1 LILFLFFIHWNVIFQ
16 MNKIAGKRRNKI
28 LLINDLNP
36 KIKIDIEIYQ
46 KGNIVQINKCHRL

>member
-1 LILFLFFIHWNVIFQ
+1 